1 MKRCFKV
8 LMILFSF
15 LCVSA
20 CSNNDTA
27 YNARMVS
34 SEVKPFNVS
43 GANEEIVKANVMI
56 FNKNYSEFLGLKYK
70 EDNSYGSGV
79 IYKSDDNYYYALTNN
94 HVVSYDYSYSKHEI
108 FVEDCFSNE
117 YVGEVIYSD
126 ASYDLAIVRFT
137 KTNELKVLNIS
148 DDEVEIRKSVRSMGN
163 PNSMKNVI
171 NNGMINCLSY
181 VNLNSEKSK
190 VNFEVIVHS
199 ATIASGS
206 SGGAL
211 LDSDN
216 EIIGITFA
224 GVFDKNGNFITGYA
238 IPSEKII
245 EFLNK

>member
-1 MKRCFKV
+1 MKKSFKV
-8 LMILFSF
+8 LMILFAF
-15 LCVSA
+15 ICVSA
-20 CSNNDTA
+20 CSNKESI
-27 YNARMVS
+27 YNTKMVS
-34 SEVKPFNVS
+34 SDVKPFNVS
-43 GANEEIVKANVMI
+43 KENEDVIKANVMI
-56 FNKNYSEFLGLKYK
+56 FNNNYSEFLGLKYK

-117 YVGEVIYSD
+117 YVGEVVYSD
-126 ASYDLAIVRFT
+126 AAYDLAIVRFN
-137 KTNELKVLNIS
+137 KSNELKVLNIS
-148 DDEVEIRKSVRSMGN
+148 DDEIGIRESVRSMGN
-163 PNSMKNVI
+163 PNSTKNVI
-171 NNGMINCLSY
+171 NNGMVNCLSY
-181 VNLNSEKSK
+181 INLNSEKSK
-190 VNFEVIVHS
+190 IDFEVIVHS

-211 LDSDN
+211 LDSNN